1 VRAIR
6 ARDYTPAHHF
16 VKDATVPMRCRLFG
30 IYCLTTLLS
39 PGKFHKGSQGKNTF
53 PVAGVFLAVQ
63 PAPWSR
69 IVLAFRSVSSG
80 RYAIPVALLVF
91 SVSGFHRFFTTKPV
105 SSETNISRFHF
116 ALITIISG

>member
-1 VRAIR
+1 MKKAGNSEV
-6 ARDYTPAHHF
+6 
-16 VKDATVPMRCRLFG
+16 V
-30 IYCLTTLLS
+30 
-39 PGKFHKGSQGKNTF
+39 PGKFHKGSRGKNTS

-91 SVSGFHRFFTTKPV
+91 SASGFHRFFTTKPV
-105 SSETNISRFHF
+105 RSETNKQQ
-116 ALITIISG
+116 GC